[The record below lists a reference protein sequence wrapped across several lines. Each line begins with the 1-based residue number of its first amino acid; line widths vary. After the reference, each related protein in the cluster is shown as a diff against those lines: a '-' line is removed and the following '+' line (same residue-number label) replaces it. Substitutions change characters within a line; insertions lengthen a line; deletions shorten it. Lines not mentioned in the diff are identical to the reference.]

1 VSPAALIWPM
11 IVLAASAPAG
21 VAHTCAF
28 PRRSAAMQSKTL
40 VKRNSICKYGLVW
53 QSKVQTWQRYLQK
66 PWSECVVAAPIVGQ
80 YIVRLE

>member
-1 VSPAALIWPM
+1 M
-11 IVLAASAPAG
+11 ASAG
-21 VAHTCAF
+21 
-28 PRRSAAMQSKTL
+28 
-40 VKRNSICKYGLVW
+40 VKRNFICKYGLVW